1 MKKLILLFALILFSN
16 SAVGQEIRKE
26 SLFEGTYN
34 DKPIQIYI
42 QSFMQ
47 ECTAVIYYKSIVR
60 FLDADRDESQWRK
73 FEVYANDNNGFLLV
87 DDYWNSGRYTN
98 YMFIEQ
104 HGAIFKGFIK
114 NEKEA
119 QKNITLERDTTITDF
134 SEFRQEVQNYEDTDD
149 C

>member
-1 MKKLILLFALILFSN
+1 MKKLMLIFVLILFSN
-16 SAVGQEIRKE
+16 ISLGQEIRKE

-47 ECTAVIYYKSIVR
+47 DCTGEIYYKSIVR
-60 FLDADRDESQWRK
+60 YLDVDSEETSWRK
-73 FEVYANDNNGFLLV
+73 FMVFANDNNGFVLI

-98 YMFIEQ
+98 YIFIEQ
-104 HGAIFKGFIK
+104 SGSILKGFIK
-114 NEKEA
+114 NEKTP
-119 QKNITLERDTTITDF
+119 QKELTLKRNTAITNF
-134 SEFRQEVQNYEDTDD
+134 SELRQEVQNYEDTDD

>member
-16 SAVGQEIRKE
+16 IALGQEIRKE

-34 DKPIQIYI
+34 NEPIQIYI

-47 ECTAVIYYKSIVR
+47 ECTGVIYYKSIVR
-60 FLDADRDESQWRK
+60 FLDADRDETKWRK
-73 FEVYANDNNGFLLV
+73 FVVYANDNNGFLLV

-98 YMFIEQ
+98 YLFIEQ
-104 HGAIFKGFIK
+104 HGSEFKGYIK
-114 NEKEA
+114 NEKIPKKEVSLYR
-119 QKNITLERDTTITDF
+119 NTTLLDF
-134 SEFRQEVQNYEDTDD
+134 SELREEVQNFEDTDD